1 MVGCN
6 NKNNTITTITKRIP
20 PWAALMW
27 QENHDHN
34 GSDLISS
41 NKQQEEHDHGEK
53 NWPLTFDKNLPPL
66 ALNENLEP

>member
-1 MVGCN
+1 M
-6 NKNNTITTITKRIP
+6 ITK
-20 PWAALMW
+20 
-27 QENHDHN
+27 ENHDHN

-41 NKQQEEHDHGEK
+41 NKQQEEYDHGEK